1 MPVRTGWSRVT
12 LYVDAM
18 ASFWREWIVN
28 YDAGHQQSLA
38 VSASSRSRQLFLALR
53 HWWRQRL

>member
-1 MPVRTGWSRVT
+1 M

-18 ASFWREWIVN
+18 ASFWREWVVN

-38 VSASSRSRQLFLALR
+38 VGASSRSRQLFWAAAALVAPP
-53 HWWRQRL
+53 L